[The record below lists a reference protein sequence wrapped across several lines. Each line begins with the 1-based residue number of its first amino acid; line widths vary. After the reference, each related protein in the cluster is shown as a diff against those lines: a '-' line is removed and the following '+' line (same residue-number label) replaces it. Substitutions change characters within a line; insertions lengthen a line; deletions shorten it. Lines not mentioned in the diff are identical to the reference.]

1 MKQGVRYADE
11 LKGATVELLLNSRR
25 TQKEIAADIGVTTRT
40 VRRWLRERE
49 RYGPSWIAKKHD
61 QQKQLATK
69 NKEIAMLRREL
80 ALMGEM
86 NRFFSR
92 ETR

>member
-1 MKQGVRYADE
+1 MSQGDRYSDQFKQ
-11 LKGATVELLLNSRR
+11 ATVELILKSGR
-25 TQKEIAADIGVTTRT
+25 TQIEISADRGIATKTA
-40 VRRWLRERE
+40 RRWMRERE
-49 RYGPSWIAKKHD
+49 KYGPRWIAKRRD
-61 QQKQLATK
+61 QQKQLAAK
-69 NKEIAMLRREL
+69 NKEIAKLKHEL

>member
-1 MKQGVRYADE
+1 MSQGDRYSDQFKQ
-11 LKGATVELLLNSRR
+11 ATVELLLKSNR
-25 TQKEIAADIGVTTRT
+25 TQKEIAEDRGIAART
-40 VRRWLRERE
+40 ARRWLRERE
-49 RYGPSWIAKKHD
+49 RYGPRWIAKRRD
-61 QQKQLATK
+61 QQKQLAAK

-80 ALMGEM
+80 ALQGDM

>member
-1 MKQGVRYADE
+1 MKQGVRYSDE

-25 TQKEIAADIGVTTRT
+25 KQIEIAADIGVTTRT

-49 RYGPSWIAKKHD
+49 RYGPSWIVKKRD
-61 QQKQLATK
+61 QEKQLTAK

>member
-1 MKQGVRYADE
+1 MSQGDRYSDE
-11 LKGATVELLLNSRR
+11 FKRATVDLLLKSRR
-25 TQKEIAADIGVTTRT
+25 TQKEIAADKGIAAKTA
-40 VRRWLRERE
+40 RRWLRERE
-49 RYGPSWIAKKHD
+49 KYGPHWIAKRRD
-61 QQKQLATK
+61 QQKQLAAK
-69 NKEIAMLRREL
+69 NKEIVMLKREL